1 MRISDWSSDV
11 CSSDLPRL
19 PRQAD
24 EQQREAQARQ
34 RPPLPPP
41 GRHPPSSPAYRRKS
55 AKSTCWSF
63 GEAQLS
69 LLPPKKLLNLSS
81 PSSVPSYSFEYTM
94 SFCSMT
100 CRPSIYSRAWTLR
113 SLGSFTTHT
122 VARPDGTDY
131 ISTFS
136 FLMRP
141 YT

>member
-1 MRISDWSSDV
+1 MPMSDWSSDG
-11 CSSDLPRL
+11 CSSDLVERLALLGQQISLPRL

-69 LLPPKKLLNLSS
+69 LLPPKKVLNMSP
-81 PSSVPSYSFEYTM
+81 PSSGPSSSVEYTM
-94 SFCSMT
+94 
-100 CRPSIYSRAWTLR
+100 R
-113 SLGSFTTHT
+113 SEAHT
-122 VARPDGTDY
+122 
-131 ISTFS
+131 SELQS
-136 FLMRP
+136 LMRNS
-141 YT
+141 YAASCTNT

>member
-69 LLPPKKLLNLSS
+69 LLTPKKVLNMSPPS
-81 PSSVPSYSFEYTM
+81 RGPSSSVEYTM
-94 SFCSMT
+94 SFCPMT
-100 CRPSIYSRAWTLR
+100 GRPSIHSRAWPLQ
-113 SLGSFTTHT
+113 LGSATCREK
-122 VARPDGTDY
+122 VCQY
-131 ISTFS
+131 V
-136 FLMRP
+136 
-141 YT
+141 

>member
-11 CSSDLPRL
+11 CSSDLLHPASDVEVRGIGIIDLIGQVERLALLGQQISLPRL

-69 LLPPKKLLNLSS
+69 LLQ
-81 PSSVPSYSFEYTM
+81 
-94 SFCSMT
+94 
-100 CRPSIYSRAWTLR
+100 IGRA
-113 SLGSFTTHT
+113 H
-122 VARPDGTDY
+122 V
-131 ISTFS
+131 
-136 FLMRP
+136 
-141 YT
+141 

>member
-41 GRHPPSSPAYRRKS
+41 GRHPPSSPAYTRKS

-69 LLPPKKLLNLSS
+69 LLPPKKVLNMRPPSSGPSS
-81 PSSVPSYSFEYTM
+81 PTDYPIPL
-94 SFCSMT
+94 CSMHV
-100 CRPSIYSRAWTLR
+100 RPSIHHQRETAPTR
-113 SLGSFTTHT
+113 T
-122 VARPDGTDY
+122 
-131 ISTFS
+131 I
-136 FLMRP
+136 
-141 YT
+141 